1 MSTTTMPTE
10 SANNNISNGL
20 KDNLKVV
27 AWFQLIYHIWKN
39 GAEVTVRVR
48 VLSFIYDAGPQSPLG
63 KGGGGGGVGW
73 LISELYISGQ

>member
-27 AWFQLIYHIWKN
+27 AGFQLIYHIWKN

-48 VLSFIYDAGPQSPLG
+48 VLSFIYDAGPHWE
-63 KGGGGGGVGW
+63 KGGGGRGW

>member
-27 AWFQLIYHIWKN
+27 AGFQLIYHIWKN

-48 VLSFIYDAGPQSPLG
+48 VLSFIYDAGPHWE
-63 KGGGGGGVGW
+63 KGGGRGW